1 MCGFS
6 GFIGFSHLSD
16 SEVQSKLA
24 AMGNSLAHRGPDG
37 HGIWMDADSQVG
49 LVHRRLAVVDLSAAG
64 KQPMESATGRL
75 VLVFNGEIYNHLE
88 IRKLLL
94 ESSGLISQRFD
105 WRGHSD
111 TETLLSALESWG
123 VEKTLKLFNGMF
135 AFALWDRKERKLYL
149 ARDRFGEKPLYYG
162 GLQNGFVF
170 GSELKALAVHP
181 QWRGDIDRDALAL
194 FMRYNHVPAP
204 RTIYQGIKKL
214 LPAHYVVISNQGRT
228 VSDPICYWSLEGAAR
243 QGIARREG
251 GAAELTDELDH
262 LLRDA
267 VGLRMLSDVPLGA
280 FLSGGYDSTMI
291 VAQMQAQSSQPVRTF
306 SIGNE
311 QTDLDEARHA
321 AAVAKH
327 LGTDHTELYV
337 SAHDALSLIP
347 SLPHIYDEPF
357 ADSSQIPTF
366 LVSQLARRNV
376 TVALSGDGGDELFA
390 GYNRH
395 FAGVK
400 LWANLNKL
408 PLAFRKIISRGLASL
423 DALGFA
429 RLIDFISRQTGI
441 PGLGLKLAKLRSA
454 LSARDGV
461 EFYDLLK
468 AHWKSSSVVLGAS
481 NFSGYGGARLEGVD
495 FLDRMLF
502 KDMQT
507 YLPDDILTKVDRAS
521 MAVSLEARV
530 PFLDHRLVEFAWGV
544 PSEFKVRNG
553 QGKFLLRE
561 VLHRYVPRELM
572 ERPKQG
578 FGIPIAHWLRGP
590 LRDWGEAL
598 LDSKR
603 LQQEGFFDVGQ
614 VRSSWES
621 HLAGKGHE
629 EHNLWCALMFQAWLE
644 SQSVGKTNA

>member
-1 MCGFS
+1 
-6 GFIGFSHLSD
+6 
-16 SEVQSKLA
+16 
-24 AMGNSLAHRGPDG
+24 
-37 HGIWMDADSQVG
+37 
-49 LVHRRLAVVDLSAAG
+49 
-64 KQPMESATGRL
+64 
-75 VLVFNGEIYNHLE
+75 
-88 IRKLLL
+88 
-94 ESSGLISQRFD
+94 
-105 WRGHSD
+105 
-111 TETLLSALESWG
+111 
-123 VEKTLKLFNGMF
+123 MF

-194 FMRYNHVPAP
+194 FMRFNHVPAP

-228 VSDPICYWSLEGAAR
+228 VSDPICYWSLEDVAR

-251 GAAELTDELDH
+251 SAAELTDELDH

-321 AAVAKH
+321 AAVTKH

-347 SLPHIYDEPF
+347 RLPHIYDEPF

-395 FAGVK
+395 FVGVK

-408 PLAFRKIISRGLASL
+408 PLAFRKALSAGMASL

-429 RLIDFISRQTGI
+429 QLMAFIARQTDI
-441 PGLGLKLAKLRSA
+441 PGLNLKLAKLRSA

-481 NFSGYGGARLEGVD
+481 NFSGYGGARLEGVE
-495 FLDRMLF
+495 FLDQMLLM
-502 KDMQT
+502 DMQT

-544 PSEFKVRNG
+544 PTEFKVRNG

-578 FGIPIAHWLRGP
+578 FGIPVAQWLRGP

-603 LQQEGFFDVGQ
+603 LHQEGYFNVDK
-614 VRSSWES
+614 VRSSWER
-621 HLAGKGHE
+621 HLSGRGHE

-644 SQSVGKTNA
+644 SQSVGKSNA